1 MVIEKGY
8 SIDSVAEQ
16 VKEMEVQID
25 KIDSRIHEYE
35 ASKKIFSQDD
45 LKFIKSKFTDYVR
58 EECNEDTL
66 TFLDNTIEKVEI
78 DDTIN
83 VRLKKNIK
91 ADSDTKKI
99 FS

>member
-1 MVIEKGY
+1 MIFMNFAIK
-8 SIDSVAEQ
+8 I
-16 VKEMEVQID
+16 KEMEVQID

-35 ASKKIFSQDD
+35 TSKKVFNQDD
-45 LKFIKSKFTDYVR
+45 LKFIKDNFTDYVR
-58 EECNEDTL
+58 EKCNEDTL